1 MTQPVALSNRSQV
14 ALQSY
19 LDDLLF
25 DATQAEAAGPVPVE
39 PLAEP
44 APAEAVRPLERWGH
58 EGVQAV
64 GVREPAQ
71 PATALP
77 TWAVPETP
85 KAEPAKPVD
94 VPREPQPAVSLNQP
108 AVVLTLAQ
116 VARAATSLGVQPAEL
131 LRKLAATGAI
141 SDAELARLLPPLEG

>member
-44 APAEAVRPLERWGH
+44 ALEVIDEAPLAMPVELEQVGVPAEALAHPLVEVHRRLDAGGAA
-58 EGVQAV
+58 GVP
-64 GVREPAQ
+64 GFDLFPG
-71 PATALP
+71 
-77 TWAVPETP
+77 
-85 KAEPAKPVD
+85 
-94 VPREPQPAVSLNQP
+94 
-108 AVVLTLAQ
+108 
-116 VARAATSLGVQPAEL
+116 RA
-131 LRKLAATGAI
+131 
-141 SDAELARLLPPLEG
+141 